1 MLKSEVEPTTQG
13 ALKVLVGSTF
23 ESVINDAS
31 KDVLVKFYATWCE
44 HCRQIAPF
52 FEELASSVS
61 ELPDLIIGKFDSTL
75 NEVPG
80 LLIRGYPT
88 ITLYTKDNKKGID
101 YLGEDLKPE
110 SIKKWLAENSSAYKT
125 VYKAAEVADS
135 KSFAEDL

>member
-1 MLKSEVEPTTQG
+1 
-13 ALKVLVGSTF
+13 
-23 ESVINDAS
+23 
-31 KDVLVKFYATWCE
+31 
-44 HCRQIAPF
+44 
-52 FEELASSVS
+52 
-61 ELPDLIIGKFDSTL
+61 
-75 NEVPG
+75 
-80 LLIRGYPT
+80 LIRGYPT